1 MGHFAGYFKKKE
13 QKPIFFVKIKSLKNK
28 RNAISTTRLVHG
40 SGWSILGSIGPDPLT
55 LGGRWRDLKLTTNI
69 NRSNWFWAQMNV
81 DQFGL
86 WWRSLNFAETC

>member
-40 SGWSILGSIGPDPLT
+40 SGLVDFRLNWARPAHIGWKVEGPKTDH
-55 LGGRWRDLKLTTNI
+55 
-69 NRSNWFWAQMNV
+69 QH
-81 DQFGL
+81 Q
-86 WWRSLNFAETC
+86 

>member
-1 MGHFAGYFKKKE
+1 MLYPQLDLFTG
-13 QKPIFFVKIKSLKNK
+13 QV
-28 RNAISTTRLVHG
+28 
-40 SGWSILGSIGPDPLT
+40 WSILGSTRPDLLT

>member
-1 MGHFAGYFKKKE
+1 MLYPQLDLFMGRVG
-13 QKPIFFVKIKSLKNK
+13 
-28 RNAISTTRLVHG
+28 
-40 SGWSILGSIGPDPLT
+40 SILGSTRPDPLT

-69 NRSNWFWAQMNV
+69 NRLNWFWAQMNV